1 LYKSK
6 HLEHTVFNIQLM
18 RATTTDNTSKTKA
31 IVDWERGSL
40 ARIWVT
46 IAKNI
51 MIASQI
57 PENMA
62 ICGDHIA
69 TLRTAAPI
77 HSEIPVTIRDH
88 CGNLKCANPLSIC
101 SDVNVIQPNIR
112 KPKPSIIR
120 NIIAKIC
127 IFNPPYHFSTYYYE
141 EYSFIFEVGT
151 FK

>member
-62 ICGDHIA
+62 ICGYHIP
-69 TLRTAAPI
+69 TIMR
-77 HSEIPVTIRDH
+77 SEEHTSERQSRFDLVCRLLLEKTKH
-88 CGNLKCANPLSIC
+88 K
-101 SDVNVIQPNIR
+101 
-112 KPKPSIIR
+112 
-120 NIIAKIC
+120 
-127 IFNPPYHFSTYYYE
+127 
-141 EYSFIFEVGT
+141 
-151 FK
+151 